1 MARKAKAAKLFGHA
15 LPSALPP
22 PDTGNAEVDGL
33 VAIRRRERWTPEGQ
47 AAFVRLHLEPKPDDE
62 AALVTLLSE
71 PEACDFGAIPPWEDD
86 YDRAPAAERKE
97 RQKALDLVYAART
110 EREQYF
116 TCLVLWGEN
125 HPKGLM
131 QLRALLADPSVCE
144 RAKAII
150 ATQLL
155 AEKKPHRPEDLA
167 AVAGLWD
174 AGVKDLALVP
184 VVLMA
189 AVERDLPGSLR
200 RYGPLLDAVPDT
212 HEFRVACAMLV
223 GLRPIASLLPLE
235 WGARLLTAM
244 EQEVLGI
251 FVPPVLVGMP
261 RDADFLPPLLKLMKG
276 FVTPEG
282 LQCIARHGDARA
294 TPFLIAKLGR
304 DTPHWDK
311 LLEACRGVGD
321 PALVPALRQWTEKQ
335 RTVGANGE
343 WVGFVEVE
351 KVIAELKLR
360 AEATRITGKH
370 LAYLPA
376 SKAPRTAKPREKAKA
391 LKHRKLPALKQ
402 QRADLVAL
410 LAAQSL
416 ESKADVLIRD
426 AWLMRATRV
435 EEMALPLGGTRIGG
449 LPDLP
454 EGTPWP
460 ALGDRSLSF
469 VAQVRLSEVASN
481 GVLPKA
487 GLLSFFVLDEWG
499 DGEKP
504 GYLEKAVVLHTL
516 ELETLRRRPLP
527 DDFQSRRDGTMEERR
542 PFASCLVEWAR
553 TLRLPAPNIAKG
565 LLTAAEL
572 KRFERLEA
580 PVLENQLL
588 GWAKKPGDA
597 ELLLQLSSDPQ
608 AGMEWGDHDA
618 LDFYWQGDFAKVHP
632 YCGD

>member
-1 MARKAKAAKLFGHA
+1 
-15 LPSALPP
+15 
-22 PDTGNAEVDGL
+22 
-33 VAIRRRERWTPEGQ
+33 
-47 AAFVRLHLEPKPDDE
+47 
-62 AALVTLLSE
+62 
-71 PEACDFGAIPPWEDD
+71 
-86 YDRAPAAERKE
+86 
-97 RQKALDLVYAART
+97 
-110 EREQYF
+110 
-116 TCLVLWGEN
+116 
-125 HPKGLM
+125 
-131 QLRALLADPSVCE
+131 
-144 RAKAII
+144 
-150 ATQLL
+150 
-155 AEKKPHRPEDLA
+155 
-167 AVAGLWD
+167 
-174 AGVKDLALVP
+174 
-184 VVLMA
+184 MA

-223 GLRPIASLLPLE
+223 GLRPLASRLPVE
-235 WGARLLTAM
+235 WGARLLQAM

-261 RDADFLPPLLKLMKG
+261 RDPDFLPPLLKLMKG

-282 LQCIARHGDARA
+282 LQCIAKHGDARA

-343 WVGFVEVE
+343 WVGFIEVE
-351 KVIAELKLR
+351 KVIAELKLK
-360 AEATRITGKH
+360 AESTRITGKH
-370 LAYLPA
+370 LAYVP
-376 SKAPRTAKPREKAKA
+376 SKTPRSPKPREKVAA
-391 LKHRKLPALKQ
+391 LKHRKLPSLKQ

-410 LAAQSL
+410 LATQSL
-416 ESKADVLIRD
+416 DSKADVLIRD

-454 EGTPWP
+454 EGIAWP
-460 ALGDRSLSF
+460 ALGDRALSF

-487 GLLSFFVLDEWG
+487 GLLSFFVLDEWS

-516 ELETLRRRPLP
+516 ELESLRRTAVPEG
-527 DDFQSRRDGTMEERR
+527 FQSRRDGTMEERR

-553 TLRLPAPNIAKG
+553 TLRLDAKP

-572 KRFERLEA
+572 KRFEKLEVP
-580 PVLENQLL
+580 PVPLENQLL
-588 GWAKKPGDA
+588 GSA
-597 ELLLQLSSDPQ
+597 ELLLKLTSDPQ

-618 LDFYWQGDFAKVHP
+618 LDFYWQGDFEKVEP